1 MIIFTFLNFAEGK
14 RTVIYLWKWLLL
26 HSFLST
32 KMQIFVYLVNEWPGK
47 KLKDEDDFSAVM
59 LWDSMPTLDSMN
71 SLPAGLLCNGI
82 CPAQTNRLIFF
93 LPVAGLPG
101 LREEELKRR
110 REEKEHAQASPFML
124 QLSGQWVAGLQMS
137 PSLRSILGQMLLSCV
152 ALNNHSALLRL
163 LISVGMGGNPPCVWR
178 GRKW

>member
-14 RTVIYLWKWLLL
+14 RTVIYLWKWFLL

-59 LWDSMPTLDSMN
+59 RWDSMPTLDSMN

-82 CPAQTNRLIFF
+82 CPAQTNRLILFIW
-93 LPVAGLPG
+93 P
-101 LREEELKRR
+101 REN
-110 REEKEHAQASPFML
+110 HCTPA
-124 QLSGQWVAGLQMS
+124 
-137 PSLRSILGQMLLSCV
+137 PSLSFLIQKLGTTIRMLP
-152 ALNNHSALLRL
+152 SAMRCEEICKL
-163 LISVGMGGNPPCVWR
+163 
-178 GRKW
+178 

>member
-93 LPVAGLPG
+93 LPVAERRGI
-101 LREEELKRR
+101 EEEK
-110 REEKEHAQASPFML
+110 
-124 QLSGQWVAGLQMS
+124 
-137 PSLRSILGQMLLSCV
+137 
-152 ALNNHSALLRL
+152 
-163 LISVGMGGNPPCVWR
+163 
-178 GRKW
+178 GRKRTRTSKSIHAAVIGAVGCGTSNESFLEEHLGSDAFKLCGLE

>member
-59 LWDSMPTLDSMN
+59 CWDSMPTLDSMN
-71 SLPAGLLCNGI
+71 SLPAGLLGNGI

-93 LPVAGLPG
+93 LPMAGLPG
-101 LREEELKRR
+101 LSKEDLKRR

-124 QLSGQWVAGLQMS
+124 PLSGQWVGGLQMS

-152 ALNNHSALLRL
+152 TLNNH
-163 LISVGMGGNPPCVWR
+163 
-178 GRKW
+178 